1 MTSFPVS
8 ANGLLDG
15 WVSNRRHS
23 PRLLVEDSSG
33 WKERANGPSVIY
45 ITHPIAYTT
54 QTFFLILSSK
64 KGGGGGFF
72 RVRAK
77 VKRRE
82 QMDPLP
88 FNWGP
93 LKEEHAGSFK
103 VGLQINLK
111 ILRHFHLWVFLLI
124 IPIWI
129 SAKFNDD
136 KLGEHCGQLES
147 PWIQV
152 ISSKCRHR
160 PQSWTIEHHQ
170 SSISIT
176 NQSVNQ
182 SIDHNHEQLNII
194 NHQHQCNRHRI
205 SSHILFFSEIC
216 STWFTL

>member
-1 MTSFPVS
+1 
-8 ANGLLDG
+8 
-15 WVSNRRHS
+15 
-23 PRLLVEDSSG
+23 
-33 WKERANGPSVIY
+33 
-45 ITHPIAYTT
+45 
-54 QTFFLILSSK
+54 
-64 KGGGGGFF
+64 
-72 RVRAK
+72 
-77 VKRRE
+77 
-82 QMDPLP
+82 MDPLP

-111 ILRHFHLWVFLLI
+111 ILRHFHVWVFLLI

-176 NQSVNQ
+176 NQS
-182 SIDHNHEQLNII
+182 IDHNHEQLNII
-194 NHQHQCNRHRI
+194 NHQHQCNRC
-205 SSHILFFSEIC
+205 SSSYSLSFSQRPALPGLHYNIRGCHCRESRFYCFIINKLA
-216 STWFTL
+216 SSKMRKSSKV